1 MTRPLAAGAA
11 VAAVIAS
18 TAVAAPEQVTIS
30 ARASVVRLNIPYASL
45 FGSIGSG
52 KTGELVTIEG
62 KECGPHT
69 SFFREVAAARTDDG
83 GGWST
88 QAFMRV
94 TTVFRAT
101 WANAMSSEVTVRAR
115 AGVSLTRH
123 SARRFEVGA
132 GGVASFWRKRVFI
145 QRYDRRLGTWVRLKS
160 VVLTKS
166 GYAGS
171 ASAMFRLSLPKGTL
185 IQAVLPRSQA
195 GPCYLA
201 GYSSLVR
208 V

>member
-1 MTRPLAAGAA
+1 LIAAGVVAMA
-11 VAAVIAS
+11 VLAS
-18 TAVAAPEQVTIS
+18 TAAAASEQVTVS

-52 KTGELVTIEG
+52 KAGELVTIEG

-69 SFFREVAAARTDDG
+69 SFFRSVASARTGEG

-101 WANAMSSEVTVRAR
+101 WADATSSEVTVRAR
-115 AGVSLTRH
+115 ASVSLTRH

-132 GGVASFWRKRVFI
+132 GGGVASFWRKRVLI
-145 QRYDRRLGTWVRLKS
+145 QRYNRGLGTWVKLKS
-160 VVLTKS
+160 VVLSKS

-171 ASAMFRLSLPKGTL
+171 ASAMFRVILPKRTL

-201 GYSSLVR
+201 GYSNLVR
-208 V
+208 T